1 MEQKLVSY
9 GKGASRERSWFSVYG
24 ACKKGHTMFSFP
36 YFTVADADSSVTQ
49 TQALTEKKPVAVEA
63 HSIYPFA

>member
-1 MEQKLVSY
+1 
-9 GKGASRERSWFSVYG
+9 
-24 ACKKGHTMFSFP
+24 MFSFP

-63 HSIYPFA
+63 RSIYPFA